1 MKMLNT
7 YPLAKKQ
14 KLLRSK
20 IIEWVKW
27 PFIIAPFV
35 LLLVNILTG
44 FKPAWSI
51 VGIWSMWIVWSFLFS
66 PQLVEYNR
74 ISNFV
79 KLITNAAILL
89 VLIHFLIVKIEI
101 FLIVGIIGFS
111 GLILLGVLFF
121 SNLNRQRQNL
131 FPLLLFLIVTTI
143 LGIIGVIWFWEK
155 PEWPI
160 IVLAA
165 TGVSFIIT
173 FAIIL
178 RKDLLVEFAKRFHV
192 K

>member
-35 LLLVNILTG
+35 LLLANILTG

-51 VGIWSMWIVWSFLFS
+51 VAIWSMWIVWSFLFS

-178 RKDLLVEFAKRFHV
+178 RRDLLVEFAKRFHV

>member
-35 LLLVNILTG
+35 LLLVNILMG

-51 VGIWSMWIVWSFLFS
+51 VAIWSMWIVWSFLFS

-79 KLITNAAILL
+79 KLTTNAAILL

-111 GLILLGVLFF
+111 GLILLGILFF

-131 FPLLLFLIVTTI
+131 FPLLLFLIVTII

-173 FAIIL
+173 FAIVL

>member
-51 VGIWSMWIVWSFLFS
+51 VAIWSMWIVWSFLFS